1 MIEVRVKETEEFE
14 MGIGL
19 DELLLKDWD
28 RRWIWVNWC
37 LEEHLQESYKLIVN
51 ARGWI
56 KMNVAL
62 RNSIS
67 GYPSEDIRIVLSFER
82 ANCALENS
90 QQKCWNQNFDD
101 QLRWRISDSQ
111 QSLARPVLLIISAI
125 TDYRQ

>member
-37 LEEHLQESYKLIVN
+37 LEEYLQESYKLIVN

-82 ANCALENS
+82 ANCALKNS